1 MDGDLMTSWDYTDV
15 SVVMITRNEEGAIGK
30 VVDDAFAALPG
41 CEVIVVDG
49 SDDRTP
55 IIAAEHG
62 ARVIR
67 EPSGGAAP
75 ALLHAL
81 CASSR
86 PFVASVDADDTYPAE
101 AFPE

>member
-1 MDGDLMTSWDYTDV
+1 METPSDYSDV
-15 SVVMITRNEEGAIGK
+15 AVVMITRNEEGAIGK

-55 IIAAEHG
+55 KIAADHG
-62 ARVIR
+62 ARVMR

-75 ALLHAL
+75 ALLCAL
-81 CASSR
+81 RASSR

-101 AFPE
+101 V